1 MKTLQGLV
9 IVLKGEPIT
18 EESLKAIGYAIA
30 STCSL
35 TTDDDIDVTVL
46 NAEQICN
53 SIAGKYFHNPQ
64 AAVEIPLN
72 GGTCKTPEDNALI
85 YIAGLMKN
93 VIGTPKFVPTLSLR
107 IADALQRK
115 SKPDAKKLLNALKIL
130 DNDYLQVSTSIL
142 EETGLTTDKIKRI
155 RKLYHLYTDNE

>member
-18 EESLKAIGYAIA
+18 EESLKAIGYTIA
-30 STCSL
+30 STCRL

-64 AAVEIPLN
+64 AAVEIPLK

-93 VIGTPKFVPTLSLR
+93 VIRTPKFAPTLSIK
-107 IADALQRK
+107 IADALQSE
-115 SKPDAKKLLNALKIL
+115 SKPGSKKLINALNIL
-130 DNDYLQVSTSIL
+130 DKDYLAISPSIL
-142 EETGLTTDKIKRI
+142 EETGFTANEIKRI
-155 RKLYHLYTDNE
+155 RKVYHLYTDNE